1 MNISL
6 NNVSTI
12 RGEINIPPDKSLSHR
27 AVMFNSIANGDA
39 KITNFLMGEDCLS
52 TIDVL
57 RNLGV
62 KIEVDGSNVYTYGKG
77 LHSLQKP
84 SELLYVG
91 NSGTTIRLMSGI
103 LAGRNFESILDGDS
117 SIRKRPMKRIIDPLT
132 MMGAKISAENNNE
145 NAPIK
150 FLGGKLSSIN
160 YELPVASAQLKS
172 ALILAGLRAD
182 STVTIKEKDVSR
194 DHTERLLKGMGA
206 KINKEGL
213 SINVSPSDLS
223 ANDLVIPGDIS
234 SAAFWMVAAAIHKN
248 AEINIIN
255 VGVNETRAGVISVLE
270 RMGANLNFTNNKEY
284 SGEPVSD
291 ITVKT
296 SNLKGTVISGKE
308 IPLLIDEI
316 PIIALAAVFAEGE
329 TKIVDAKELRY
340 KESDR
345 ISLTVDW
352 MKKAGA
358 KIEELEDGMIING
371 TNNIQG
377 GTFSSHGDHRLAMT
391 LGIASLVSNN
401 KIEIENPEAA
411 NVSYPTFWETLKGI
425 GK

>member
-6 NNVSTI
+6 NNVSNI

-57 RNLGV
+57 RKLGV
-62 KIEVDGSNVYTYGKG
+62 KIKVDGSNVYTYGKG
-77 LHSLQKP
+77 LHSLKKP
-84 SELLYVG
+84 SEVLYVG

-172 ALILAGLRAD
+172 ALILAGLRSD
-182 STVTIKEKDVSR
+182 NTVTITEKDVSR
-194 DHTERLLKGMGA
+194 DHTERLLTGMGA
-206 KINKEGL
+206 KIKKDGL
-213 SINVSPSDLS
+213 SIDISPSDLS

-255 VGVNETRAGVISVLE
+255 VGINETRAGIISVLE
-270 RMGANLNFTNNKEY
+270 RMGANLNFDNNKEY

-296 SNLKGTVISGKE
+296 SKLKGTVISGKE

-371 TNNIQG
+371 TNNLDG

-391 LGIASLVSNN
+391 LGIASLVSKN

-411 NVSYPTFWETLKGI
+411 NVSYPTFWDTLKGI

>member
-6 NNVSTI
+6 NNVSSI

-27 AVMFNSIANGDA
+27 AVMFNSIATGDA
-39 KITNFLMGEDCLS
+39 KVTNFLMGEDCLS

-57 RNLGV
+57 RKLGV
-62 KIEVDGSNVYTYGKG
+62 KIKVDGSNVYTYGKG

-84 SELLYVG
+84 SEVLYVG

-206 KINKEGL
+206 KIKKEGL
-213 SINVSPSDLS
+213 SINVSPSDLR

-255 VGVNETRAGVISVLE
+255 VGVNETRAGIISVLE

-371 TNNIQG
+371 
-377 GTFSSHGDHRLAMT
+377 SSQLYGNECDSLNDHRIAMLASISG
-391 LGIASLVSNN
+391 LIAKGTTTINN
-401 KIEIENPEAA
+401 FESVD
-411 NVSYPTFWETLKGI
+411 VSYPQFRHTLEALI
-425 GK
+425 T

>member
-1 MNISL
+1 MC
-6 NNVSTI
+6 I
-12 RGEINIPPDKSLSHR
+12 RDR
-27 AVMFNSIANGDA
+27 
-39 KITNFLMGEDCLS
+39 
-52 TIDVL
+52 
-57 RNLGV
+57 
-62 KIEVDGSNVYTYGKG
+62 
-77 LHSLQKP
+77 
-84 SELLYVG
+84 
-91 NSGTTIRLMSGI
+91 
-103 LAGRNFESILDGDS
+103 
-117 SIRKRPMKRIIDPLT
+117 
-132 MMGAKISAENNNE
+132 
-145 NAPIK
+145 
-150 FLGGKLSSIN
+150 
-160 YELPVASAQLKS
+160 
-172 ALILAGLRAD
+172 
-182 STVTIKEKDVSR
+182 
-194 DHTERLLKGMGA
+194 
-206 KINKEGL
+206 
-213 SINVSPSDLS
+213 
-223 ANDLVIPGDIS
+223 
-234 SAAFWMVAAAIHKN
+234 
-248 AEINIIN
+248 
-255 VGVNETRAGVISVLE
+255 
-270 RMGANLNFTNNKEY
+270 Y

-391 LGIASLVSNN
+391 LGIASLVSKN

>member
-6 NNVSTI
+6 NNVSNI

-57 RNLGV
+57 RKLGV
-62 KIEVDGSNVYTYGKG
+62 KIKVDGSNVYTYGKG
-77 LHSLQKP
+77 LHSLQNP
-84 SELLYVG
+84 SEVLYVG

-132 MMGAKISAENNNE
+132 KMGAKISAENNNE

-172 ALILAGLRAD
+172 ALILAGLRSD
-182 STVTIKEKDVSR
+182 NTVTIIEKDVSR
-194 DHTERLLKGMGA
+194 DHTERLLTGMGA
-206 KINKEGL
+206 KIKKDGL
-213 SINVSPSDLS
+213 SIDIAPSDLS

-255 VGVNETRAGVISVLE
+255 VGINETRAGIISVLE
-270 RMGANLNFTNNKEY
+270 RMGANLNFDNNKEY

-296 SNLKGTVISGKE
+296 SKLKGTVISGKE

-371 TNNIQG
+371 TNNLDG

-391 LGIASLVSNN
+391 LGIASLVSKN

-411 NVSYPTFWETLKGI
+411 NVSYPTFWDTLKGI

>member
-1 MNISL
+1 M
-6 NNVSTI
+6 
-12 RGEINIPPDKSLSHR
+12 
-27 AVMFNSIANGDA
+27 
-39 KITNFLMGEDCLS
+39 
-52 TIDVL
+52 
-57 RNLGV
+57 
-62 KIEVDGSNVYTYGKG
+62 
-77 LHSLQKP
+77 
-84 SELLYVG
+84 
-91 NSGTTIRLMSGI
+91 
-103 LAGRNFESILDGDS
+103 
-117 SIRKRPMKRIIDPLT
+117 
-132 MMGAKISAENNNE
+132 
-145 NAPIK
+145 
-150 FLGGKLSSIN
+150 
-160 YELPVASAQLKS
+160 PVASAQLKS
-172 ALILAGLRAD
+172 ALILAGLRSD
-182 STVTIKEKDVSR
+182 NTVTIIEKDVSR
-194 DHTERLLKGMGA
+194 DHTERLLTGMGA
-206 KINKEGL
+206 KIKKDGL
-213 SINVSPSDLS
+213 SIDISPSDLS

-255 VGVNETRAGVISVLE
+255 VGINETRAGIISVLE
-270 RMGANLNFTNNKEY
+270 RMGANLNFDNNKEY

-296 SNLKGTVISGKE
+296 SKLKGTVISGKE

-371 TNNIQG
+371 TNNLDG

-391 LGIASLVSNN
+391 LGIASLVSKN

-411 NVSYPTFWETLKGI
+411 NVSYPTFWDTLKGI

>member
-1 MNISL
+1 MI
-6 NNVSTI
+6 
-12 RGEINIPPDKSLSHR
+12 
-27 AVMFNSIANGDA
+27 
-39 KITNFLMGEDCLS
+39 
-52 TIDVL
+52 IDVQ
-57 RNLGV
+57 GGT
-62 KIEVDGSNVYTYGKG
+62 KPYTYSWSNHETTPNLSNLAPGTYEITVTDAN
-77 LHSLQKP
+77 LCETTTSFTI
-84 SELLYVG
+84 SEPEL
-91 NSGTTIRLMSGI
+91 I
-103 LAGRNFESILDGDS
+103 SIS
-117 SIRKRPMKRIIDPLT
+117 SIISDYNGYEVSCNGAQDRSID
-132 MMGAKISAENNNE
+132 I
-145 NAPIK
+145 
-150 FLGGKLSSIN
+150 
-160 YELPVASAQLKS
+160 
-172 ALILAGLRAD
+172 
-182 STVTIKEKDVSR
+182 
-194 DHTERLLKGMGA
+194 
-206 KINKEGL
+206 
-213 SINVSPSDLS
+213 SPSDLS
-223 ANDLVIPGDIS
+223 AIDLVIPGDIS

-255 VGVNETRAGVISVLE
+255 VGINETRAGIISVLE
-270 RMGANLNFTNNKEY
+270 RMGANLNFDNNKEY

-296 SNLKGTVISGKE
+296 SKLKGTVISGKE

-371 TNNIQG
+371 TNNLDG

-391 LGIASLVSNN
+391 LGIASLVSKN

-411 NVSYPTFWETLKGI
+411 NVSYPTFWDTLKGI

>member
-6 NNVSTI
+6 NNVSNI

-57 RNLGV
+57 RKLGV
-62 KIEVDGSNVYTYGKG
+62 KIKVDGSNVYTYGKG
-77 LHSLQKP
+77 LHSLKKP
-84 SELLYVG
+84 SEVLYVG

-172 ALILAGLRAD
+172 ALILAGLRSD
-182 STVTIKEKDVSR
+182 NTVTIIEKDVSR
-194 DHTERLLKGMGA
+194 DHTERLLTGMGA
-206 KINKEGL
+206 KIKKDGL
-213 SINVSPSDLS
+213 SIDISPSDLS

-255 VGVNETRAGVISVLE
+255 VGINETRAGIISVLE
-270 RMGANLNFTNNKEY
+270 RMGANLNFDNNKEY

-296 SNLKGTVISGKE
+296 SKLKGTVISGKE

-371 TNNIQG
+371 TNNLDG

-391 LGIASLVSNN
+391 LGIASLVSKN

-411 NVSYPTFWETLKGI
+411 NVSYPTFWDTLKGI